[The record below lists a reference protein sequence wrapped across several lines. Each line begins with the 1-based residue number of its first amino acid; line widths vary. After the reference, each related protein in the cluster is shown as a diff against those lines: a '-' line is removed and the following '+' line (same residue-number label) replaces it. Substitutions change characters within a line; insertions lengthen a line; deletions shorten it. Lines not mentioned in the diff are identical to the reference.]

1 MQILKFR
8 NDLSTIEIFYF
19 KMHLVTQDYSK
30 RKFCT
35 FNPSR
40 LNVFDT
46 NAKCVKGCLWP
57 R

>member
-19 KMHLVTQDYSK
+19 NLHLVTQDYSK
-30 RKFCT
+30 SKFCT

-46 NAKCVKGCLWP
+46 NAKCVKSCLWP